1 MTYMFNIDLTKQ
13 LCGEECLMWLIDWL
27 IFIQL
32 ALRMNFIYTIILQQD
47 KKLILKSVETWF
59 ANQ

>member
-27 IFIQL
+27 IDFHSTCFKNELYLHYHI
-32 ALRMNFIYTIILQQD
+32 A
-47 KKLILKSVETWF
+47 
-59 ANQ
+59 AG